1 MHRAENLVRATD
13 LSRTESYW
21 NATAET
27 MPEADLRSHQAEGL
41 REVWDRI
48 WSEPIPFYAARYAA
62 AGLSP
67 DAVPDLAAL
76 DAVPRTTK
84 DDLRADE
91 VRNPPFGTHRSV
103 SLDQA
108 VRIAKTTGTSGR
120 PVFTL
125 MGPRDLEAAIEMQA
139 RTTWTLGL
147 RPGDRFTHPWPGGL
161 YVSAA
166 FTNFFYTRTG
176 VLEIPVGPP
185 ATGDQ
190 AREHVELWQSLRPH
204 GFMLTM
210 SQLQIYVEA
219 AESLGTDFT
228 ELTAGTTISL
238 YDLSMNLAGPRA
250 RMEKYLGC
258 RIRTQSGAGDI
269 PGFGA
274 AECEFGTGVH
284 VPHDYLIVQVVD
296 PATGRSL
303 PDGQMG
309 HLVVTTIGL
318 DANLVRFDLED
329 LATLDSSP
337 CPCGRTGPRLRVWG
351 RSAEAIVLGDRTVLP
366 VHVQG
371 ALDDR
376 GGPEFQIH
384 LAESRDAGRLVVSV
398 EGTGPAA
405 ELEEALAASLG
416 VTVSART
423 IEPGSLPRASFK
435 PRRAG

>member
-1 MHRAENLVRATD
+1 MPRAENLVRATD
-13 LSRTESYW
+13 LSRTAPYW
-21 NATAET
+21 NPEAET
-27 MPEADLRSHQAEGL
+27 MPAEQLHAHQRRGVA
-41 REVWDRI
+41 EVWDRI
-48 WSEPIPFYAARYAA
+48 WSEPIPFYADRYAA
-62 AGLSP
+62 AGLS
-67 DAVPDLAAL
+67 AGEVPDL

-91 VRNPPFGTHRSV
+91 AAHPPFGTHRSV
-103 SLDQA
+103 GLDQA
-108 VRIAKTTGTSGR
+108 VRISKTTGTSGR

-185 ATGDQ
+185 VTAED
-190 AREHVELWQSLRPH
+190 AREHVELWQLLRPH

-210 SQLQIYVEA
+210 SQLQIYLDA
-219 AESLGTDFT
+219 AASLGTDFT
-228 ELTAGTTISL
+228 ELTAGTTVSL
-238 YDLSMNLAGPRA
+238 YDLSMNLPGPRS

-284 VPHDYLIVQVVD
+284 VPHDYLVVQVVD
-296 PATGRSL
+296 PATGASL
-303 PDGQMG
+303 PEGRMG

-329 LATLDSSP
+329 LATLESGP

-351 RSAEAIVLGDRTVLP
+351 RAAEALVLDGVTVLP

-371 ALDDR
+371 ALDEH
-376 GGPEFQIH
+376 GGPEFQVH
-384 LAESRDAGRLVVSV
+384 LEESRQAGRLVLSI
-398 EGTGPAA
+398 ESTGTGTA
-405 ELEEALAASLG
+405 EEELLAAALG
-416 VTVSART
+416 VPVTVRP
-423 IEPGSLPRASFK
+423 IVPGSLPRAAFK
-435 PRRAG
+435 PRRTG